1 MLIQPVGFSAGTMAL
16 QGHGEVTGL
25 FVTEALEFQNLETG
39 NDKVTL
45 RCITQLN
52 QRPMNNP
59 ITPLSCC
66 FLWMR
71 KDATTQSLAI

>member
-16 QGHGEVTGL
+16 QGHGEVTRL

-45 RCITQLN
+45 SCITQLT
-52 QRPMNNP
+52 QRPMYKLP
-59 ITPLSCC
+59 TPLSCC
-66 FLWMR
+66 FLWMG
-71 KDATTQSLAI
+71 KDAKTQSLAI